1 MGIIIHE
8 NTRVFHLQNT
18 WISYIM
24 KCMSNGQMGQLYFG
38 KSIRDREDFPHL
50 LELGHRDMA
59 PCPFPGDTTFSLEH
73 VKQEYPAFGTGDMR
87 YPAYSLLR
95 ENGSRISSFVYKGY
109 RVCPGKPP
117 LPGLPAV
124 YTESD
129 GEAST
134 LEIELEDPVIGSS
147 LILCYTIMEQFPVI
161 IRSVRFENHGT
172 ASWKLTRAMSISL
185 DLPDGGYDMV
195 DLAGASLRERY
206 VDVHP
211 IHQGVQ
217 SIHSMRGHSSHQF
230 NPFLALKRKDAGEHK
245 GEVLGISLVYS
256 GNFLAQAELD
266 TMGVLRVMAGI
277 HPEGFCWTLHPGES
291 FVTPEA
297 VLVYSDQGLNG
308 MSQVYHKLY
317 RTRLARG
324 YWRDRER
331 PVLINNWEATYMDF
345 DEEKLCAIA
354 RKAAELG
361 IELFVL
367 DDGWFGNRND
377 DTSSLGDWQPNPQKL
392 PGGLQGLAEKITAM
406 GMGFGLWV
414 EPEMVSKN
422 SRLYQAHPDWVL
434 GSTDRAICE
443 GRHQYVLDFSKDEVV
458 EYIGRQMEEI
468 LGSSPVSYVKWDMNR
483 SISDLFS
490 AGVDREYQGT
500 VYHRQILGIYR
511 LYDRLTRAFPKILF
525 ESCAS
530 GGGRFDPG
538 ILYYAPQGWVS
549 DNTDGAERVKI
560 QYGTSYVY
568 PVSCMG
574 THVSAVPN
582 HQTFRRTP
590 LSARAACAYFGTFGY
605 ELDVTLLSQEEQEE
619 VKEQI
624 RWMKTYRSFLHSGT
638 FYRLRSPF
646 MGEGEG
652 KEAAWMVVSEDKK
665 RALAAVFRFLQPV
678 NAGYN
683 RLKLSG
689 LCPDWEYKISDRDY
703 SCYGDELMEAGLIL
717 SDWANGVRTSS
728 VPQGDF
734 QARLIWLE
742 VKGLLILRK

>member
-8 NTRVFHLQNT
+8 NTHVFHLQNT

-24 KCMSNGQMGQLYFG
+24 KCMPNGQMGQLYFG
-38 KSIRDREDFPHL
+38 KSIRDREDYPHL

-95 ENGSRISSFVYKGY
+95 DNGSRISSFIYKGY
-109 RVCPGKPP
+109 RVCSGKPS

-129 GEAST
+129 EEATT
-134 LEIELEDPVIGSS
+134 LEIELEDSVIGGS
-147 LILCYTIMEQFPVI
+147 LVLRYTIMEQFPVM
-161 IRSVRFENHGT
+161 IRSVCFENHGT
-172 ASWKLTRAMSISL
+172 VPWKLTRAMSISL

-256 GNFLAQAELD
+256 GNFLAQAEMD
-266 TMGVLRVMAGI
+266 TMGVLRIMAGI

-331 PVLINNWEATYMDF
+331 PILLNNWEATYMDF
-345 DEEKLCAIA
+345 DEEKICAIA

-392 PGGLQGLAEKITAM
+392 PEGLQGLAEKITAM
-406 GMGFGLWV
+406 GMGFGLWF
-414 EPEMVSKN
+414 EPEMVSRN

-490 AGVDREYQGT
+490 AGGDREYQGT

-511 LYDRLTRAFPKILF
+511 LYDRLTKAFPKILF

-549 DNTDGAERVKI
+549 DNTDGADRVKI

-568 PVSCMG
+568 PISCMG

-605 ELDVTLLSQEEQEE
+605 ELDVTLLSREEQEE
-619 VKEQI
+619 IKEQI
-624 RWMKTYRSFLHSGT
+624 LWMKTYRGFLHSGT

-646 MGEGEG
+646 MGDGEG

-665 RALAAVFRFLQPV
+665 RALTAIFRFLQPV

-689 LCPDWEYKISDRDY
+689 LCPDWEYQISDRDY

-742 VKGLLILRK
+742 VKDG